1 MERISYSLGSSLY
14 CTIYFKEINMIAL
27 HIVILIA
34 LFVYS
39 LHLKDIYYG
48 YGRAVALIY
57 TGKAVPSYYEDGSL
71 KFTFPDGSQEMYLC
85 GIGRSVTKMLRKGGT
100 ITDIHFDDEGE
111 IPTLYEVYTKNS

>member
-1 MERISYSLGSSLY
+1 MML
-14 CTIYFKEINMIAL
+14 L

-34 LFVYS
+34 LFLYS
-39 LHLKDIYYG
+39 LHLKDIYYA

-85 GIGRSVTKMLRKGGT
+85 GLGRSVTKMLRKGGT
-100 ITDIHFDDEGE
+100 ITDLHFNDEGK
-111 IPTLYEVYTKNS
+111 IPVLTEVHIKK